1 MFSEILTIT
10 IDILDTTLDENP
22 PVPLGTVIIHAVMLQ
37 CIMEMHAW
45 LGKAT
50 ILIKTFKQQKWCI
63 AG

>member
-50 ILIKTFKQQKWCI
+50 ILVKTFK
-63 AG
+63 